1 MVWAVSEVLRS
12 GTTSEEVMFCQ
23 SMRAPGHRRSGR
35 RALTA
40 VVGVLVVALAACT
53 PTPHAGENSSDGAGE
68 DGGIPDN
75 SSISPF
81 DSRHAAIR
89 GLDPDLLAAVR
100 KAAEDARSAGVE
112 LRVTSGWRSKAYQQ
126 RLLDEAVAAYGSL
139 EEARRLVSTPEKSA
153 HVTGEAVDIGPTDA
167 ADWLIR
173 HGSDYGLCQTYANEM
188 WHFEL
193 STTPGGEC
201 PTPRND
207 ATA

>member
-1 MVWAVSEVLRS
+1 
-12 GTTSEEVMFCQ
+12 MFCQ
-23 SMRAPGHRRSGR
+23 SMRT
-35 RALTA
+35 RALVA
-40 VVGVLVVALAACT
+40 VVAVLAVALSACA
-53 PTPHAGENSSDGAGE
+53 PASVAGGGSSDGAVE

-75 SSISPF
+75 TSISPF

-89 GLDPDLLAAVR
+89 HLDRDLLAAVR
-100 KAAEDARSAGVE
+100 KAAEDARAAGVE

-126 RLLDEAVAAYGSL
+126 RLLDEAVATHGSL

-153 HVTGEAVDIGPTDA
+153 HVTGEAIDIGPTDA

-173 HGSDYGLCQTYANEM
+173 HGADYGLCQTYANEM

-193 STTPGGEC
+193 STTPGGRC
-201 PTPRND
+201 PTPHDD